1 MVILVCLGV
10 DTRSTFEIPAETRRV
25 GKTEQWEE
33 QNAANKWIDYKGDI
47 RWYDLFGWG
56 TGDEWNKTNTDS
68 TAYAIYTDWGNN

>member
-1 MVILVCLGV
+1 MQLVRLRIDAGGA
-10 DTRSTFEIPAETRRV
+10 FEVAAEI
-25 GKTEQWEE
+25 GGSGETEQWEE